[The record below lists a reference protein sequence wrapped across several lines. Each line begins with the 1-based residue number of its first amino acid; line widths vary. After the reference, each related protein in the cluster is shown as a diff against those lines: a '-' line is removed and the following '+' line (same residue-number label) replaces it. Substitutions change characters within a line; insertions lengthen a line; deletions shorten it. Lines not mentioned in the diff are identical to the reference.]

1 MTAVEFFQNMFS
13 RWGISGDVFVTC
25 LVVFAAV
32 VSIVLVIARTFA
44 EATKA
49 SEERLNLEQQNALRA
64 LSDISPL
71 SRFVSKGRL
80 FRLRVV
86 AALIP
91 AVIVPTIF
99 FFAGVRTAWV
109 IAAFALFFAFWGWM
123 LPKFYFEFLVKR
135 RQRLFEMDVLDLT
148 LGLDNALRAGMALP
162 QALEKISER
171 MHGVMREE
179 LDLVQ
184 REYRLGIDLVQALEH
199 LNRRMPCEDVQ
210 LIVSAI
216 RITSEAGG
224 SLAEILKE
232 MSEMI
237 RGRREFADKVK
248 TLTAEGRF
256 EAIAMS
262 LAPVAAFVFMYLIQ
276 PELMRVLYTTTLGW
290 CALGAVAALEIM
302 GYYVI
307 NKIVTIE
314 V

>member
-1 MTAVEFFQNMFS
+1 MIAVEFVQNIL
-13 RWGISGDVFVTC
+13 GQLGVSGDMCATC

-32 VSIVLVIARTFA
+32 VTIVLVIVRTFTDA
-44 EATKA
+44 ARA
-49 SEERLNLEQQNALRA
+49 SEERLNLEQENAFRA
-64 LSDISPL
+64 TTDISPL
-71 SRFVSKGRL
+71 SRFVSQGRL
-80 FRLRVV
+80 FRLRMISALLPAIVV
-86 AALIP
+86 P
-91 AVIVPTIF
+91 GIF
-99 FFAGVRTAWV
+99 FAAGVRTVWV
-109 IAAFALFFAFWGWM
+109 MVGFGLFFGFWGWI
-123 LPKFYFEFLVKR
+123 LPKFYFGFLVRR
-135 RQRLFEMDVLDLT
+135 RQRQFELDVLDLA

-179 LDLVQ
+179 LDIVQ
-184 REYRLGIDLVQALEH
+184 REYRFGIDLVQALEH
-199 LNRRMPCEDVQ
+199 LHARMPCEDIR
-210 LIVSAI
+210 LLVSAI

-232 MSEMI
+232 MAEMI

>member
-1 MTAVEFFQNMFS
+1 MIGHQFKSIGFY
-13 RWGISGDVFVTC
+13 
-25 LVVFAAV
+25 
-32 VSIVLVIARTFA
+32 IVLECRKSNPGHSHPAIFFRV
-44 EATKA
+44 EK
-49 SEERLNLEQQNALRA
+49 LPALKPT
-64 LSDISPL
+64 LL
-71 SRFVSKGRL
+71 
-80 FRLRVV
+80 
-86 AALIP
+86 
-91 AVIVPTIF
+91 VIVPGIF

-109 IAAFALFFAFWGWM
+109 MAAFALFFAFWGWM

-135 RQRLFEMDVLDLT
+135 RQRLFEMDVLDLA

-179 LDLVQ
+179 LDLVL

-199 LNRRMPCEDVQ
+199 LHRRMPCEDIR
-210 LIVSAI
+210 LLVSAI
-216 RITSEAGG
+216 RITSESGG

-262 LAPVAAFVFMYLIQ
+262 LAPVAAFTFMYLIQ